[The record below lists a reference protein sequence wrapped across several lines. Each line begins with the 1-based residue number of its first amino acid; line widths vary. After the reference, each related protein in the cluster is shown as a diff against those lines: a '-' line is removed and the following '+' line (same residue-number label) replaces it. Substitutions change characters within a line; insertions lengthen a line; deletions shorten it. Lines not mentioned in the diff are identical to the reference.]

1 MKASEAPSRRPKY
14 VQGIDH
20 GIKEMLEMTDD
31 LDGQIGIDEADIIY
45 RGRLNN
51 STRYDHYIKSPTE
64 RKARRK
70 SGRKTVN
77 KLNSRKYQEYQDE
90 KVVADNEVSYRINR

>member
-1 MKASEAPSRRPKY
+1 MQR
-14 VQGIDH
+14 IDH

-31 LDGQIGIDEADIIY
+31 LDGHIGIDEADIID

-51 STRYDHYIKSPTE
+51 PPRYDNYIQSPTE
-64 RKARRK
+64 RKEWRK

-77 KLNSRKYQEYQDE
+77 KLNSSKYQDE
-90 KVVADNEVSYRINR
+90 KVLKVVADNDVSYRINR